1 MSRIE
6 DITLE
11 NLEDYGQLLKP
22 SMAENIGREYYN
34 CIAAFDPL
42 GDEVGAAMVWELK
55 NTENPDETRAEIV
68 YFGASE
74 PAEGEEL
81 LREYGVRITDNWV
94 KESFFELDGL
104 SGEEK
109 ELLSE
114 AGFQMEERESRDIMM
129 TLAELNKL
137 SFVNKKISKYIIS
150 IGKLDFLQFRQGL
163 TNCLFCG
170 KNGLEEDLA
179 LLPADWYEN
188 NVSCCVVTDGKVNGL
203 FLVHKMADGILM
215 PVLLFAM
222 GMEANRSMLDMICYS
237 IRAASAIYPEDT
249 LVLIRR
255 HDEKTRA
262 LTAKLFP
269 NRKGVTVTAG
279 ERKEE

>member
-6 DITLE
+6 EISLE
-11 NLEDYGQLLKP
+11 NLEEYEQLLKP
-22 SMAENIGREYYN
+22 NMAENIGREYYN

-42 GDEVGAAMVWELK
+42 GDEAGASMMWELK
-55 NTENPDETRAEIV
+55 NTEDPDDTRAEIV

-81 LREYGVRITDNWV
+81 LREYGVRIADNWV
-94 KESFFELDGL
+94 KKSFFELEGL
-104 SGEEK
+104 SEE
-109 ELLSE
+109 EQALLTD
-114 AGFQMEERESRDIMM
+114 AGFELEERESRDIVM

-137 SFVNKKISKYIIS
+137 SFVNKKIPKYIIS

-170 KNGLEEDLA
+170 RNGLEEDLA

-222 GMEANRSMLDMICYS
+222 GMEANMNMLDMICFS

-249 LVLIRR
+249 QVLIRR

-269 NRKGVTVTAG
+269 DRKGATVTAG